1 MSDDTEVSLDDL
13 VGRTLTE
20 VVAALKLTHCVP
32 ATRSESG
39 MLATDGPEERIWND
53 DGLTVTLIERLWG
66 VGAVAIPPRGRHRR
80 RLERHGRTLFRAMT
94 NTPPRATDGPQPG
107 AKTDAGP

>member
-66 VGAVAIPPRGRHRR
+66 WGPWRY
-80 RLERHGRTLFRAMT
+80 RLAAG
-94 NTPPRATDGPQPG
+94 TDDDWSGMG
-107 AKTDAGP
+107 GHCFVR